1 MDLYNNL
8 NYIKVKYPVVGR
20 IMIPKDV
27 DALISGKILWPCNI
41 KYSQFPEI
49 RMGTSFPG
57 REVIILPST
66 GKESYPAA
74 LNVKPECIRMS
85 NLGLGEVCGG
95 SY

>member
-1 MDLYNNL
+1 
-8 NYIKVKYPVVGR
+8 
-20 IMIPKDV
+20 
-27 DALISGKILWPCNI
+27 
-41 KYSQFPEI
+41 
-49 RMGTSFPG
+49 MGTSFPG

-85 NLGLGEVCGG
+85 NLECVGGVGG